1 MEVLQTR
8 GLRPKPTYDLG
19 TPWADNRIESSSN
32 LAGRQVSVTLDDG
45 TTNSYDFKESTVVS
59 RTNGIDETEECSYDA
74 SELRPEIFFVQIPTA
89 DHEETTSLVLNFPA
103 ESGVLVRN
111 TLVYDLERPNLRQVI
126 WPFVFTGSGGV
137 LPEISD
143 ELVGKRA
150 YAEYADG
157 HTAEHIYVNPRRFGW
172 QGLGKFEYSGS
183 ELDDST
189 TWKIDDQLYLLT
201 WVEEWQAVAACLL
214 MDFEQLRNTGI
225 LFGRDDHGKVHTLCG
240 AKLAKLGEIVYPPG
254 YEPQGVPAGSDRS
267 AVLW

>member
-8 GLRPKPTYDLG
+8 GLRPKPSYDLG
-19 TPWADNRIESSSN
+19 TPWADNRIESSSK
-32 LAGRQVSVTLDDG
+32 LSGRRVSVTLDDG
-45 TTNSYDFKESTVVS
+45 TETSYDFKEATVVS
-59 RTNGIDETEECSYDA
+59 RTNGIDETEECAYDA
-74 SELRPEIFFVQIPTA
+74 TELRPDIFFVQIPTA

-126 WPFVFTGSGGV
+126 WPFVLTGSSGI
-137 LPEISD
+137 LPEITA

-172 QGLGKFEYSGS
+172 QGLGKFEFSGS

-189 TWKIDDQLYLLT
+189 TWKIDEELYLLT

-214 MDFEQLRNTGI
+214 MDFKQLRNTGI
-225 LFGRDDHGKVHTLCG
+225 LFGRDDNGKVHTLCG
-240 AKLAKLGEIVYPPG
+240 AKLRKAR
-254 YEPQGVPAGSDRS
+254 SDRIS
-267 AVLW
+267 SRV